1 MKSARALP
9 GRKATRLSA
18 LLLAIVATGLLAHDA
33 VIAPVAAE
41 QRAAQQLAADAP
53 AASPD
58 DFVVVDCRLPPRVRK
73 LGTQMIYQEP
83 GAVIRTIARD
93 CSIRGGEYTLLD
105 PSRYADAVKLW
116 LSDAQA
122 GDVKAQTN
130 VAMLYEKAEPPDYAS
145 AVSWFTKAADKGY
158 APAQTALGHLYEAG
172 LGVPVDKVKAI
183 NLYRQAAGLN
193 DQLVQFVDT
202 AEGAGAANESS
213 EIRALREQLQ
223 EKQKQLDELHRSLD
237 QLQKRSGATPT
248 DPAAR
253 QQAETL
259 RNRIADLEKQTKQS
273 AQAAPST
280 LANLPPPSIEIVY
293 PLATRGGDRIEVRLR
308 AYKSAGDVIGR
319 VRSALGIQRVV
330 VGKQPVPVDEQLL
343 FVIPANLISRTGAT
357 RIEVTDLLGR
367 TSSIE
372 LGVTQPVA
380 AAPTSSRANLGAGS
394 YYALI
399 IGDDAFK
406 FWPSIDNAVADARA
420 VEEELKTHYGFKTT
434 LLTNATRE
442 QILAA
447 FNDLRVKLT
456 PNDNLLVYY
465 AGHGQLVKQIDRGY
479 WIPVDAQLSNDTEW
493 ILNEQITDYLQI
505 IPARHIIIIADSC
518 YAGVL
523 TRSSVEVPKSG
534 LDPNLRLD
542 VLRELS
548 AKRVRT
554 VMTSGGVQPVLDTGA
569 GNHSVFAD
577 ALLKVLRDN
586 DEILEGNRLFDA
598 VSPIVSSQSAKLGYR
613 QTPTYRAIVFAGH
626 EGGDFLFVPGHS

>member
-1 MKSARALP
+1 MSLAGASLERQAW
-9 GRKATRLSA
+9 RRRVA
-18 LLLAIVATGLLAHDA
+18 LLAILATVLLAPDA
-33 VIAPVAAE
+33 AIAPVAAE
-41 QRAAQQLAADAP
+41 QLAADAP

-58 DFVVVDCRLPPRVRK
+58 DFVVVDCRLPPKVRK

-105 PSRYADAVKLW
+105 PSKYANAVKLW

-130 VAMLYEKAEPPDYAS
+130 VAMLYEKAEPPDYGS

-213 EIRALREQLQ
+213 EIRALREQLE
-223 EKQKQLDELHRSLD
+223 EKQKQLDDLHRSLD

-253 QQAETL
+253 QQADTL
-259 RNRIADLEKQTKQS
+259 RSRIADLEAQAKQS
-273 AQAAPST
+273 GAVAPST
-280 LANLPPPSIEIVY
+280 LASLPPPSIDIVY

-308 AYKSAGDVIGR
+308 ADKGAGDVIGR
-319 VRSALGIQRVV
+319 VRSPLGIQRVI

-343 FVIPANLISRTGAT
+343 FVIPANLISRTGPT

-372 LGVTQPVA
+372 LGVTQSQSA
-380 AAPTSSRANLGAGS
+380 AAPTASGANLGAGS
-394 YYALI
+394 YYALV

-420 VEEELKTHYGFKTT
+420 VEEELRTHYGFKTT

-447 FNDLRVKLT
+447 FNDLREKLT

-479 WIPVDAQLSNDTEW
+479 WIPVDAQLNADTEW

-505 IPARHIIIIADSC
+505 IPARHIIVIADSC